1 MKIAHNKIDGT
12 FVIGISFSNHF
23 NKKLGSK
30 NTSLIFDLGSHSLAF
45 IFRGEYQMNSF
56 YSWVLIFSLAG
67 FVYLLVNKFTDQEK
81 NDLNNFNYRF
91 YNSYGLVIPHRFFS
105 AC

>member
-45 IFRGEYQMNSF
+45 IFRGEY
-56 YSWVLIFSLAG
+56 
-67 FVYLLVNKFTDQEK
+67 
-81 NDLNNFNYRF
+81 
-91 YNSYGLVIPHRFFS
+91 
-105 AC
+105 